1 MCVFILLY
9 TSTQNLHICIT
20 PEKYIDYVN
29 IVPKNIC
36 NTLYVCR
43 YIYFSPK
50 QIFPCFE
57 LCLGAQSP
65 FSSSPTGGLG
75 GTGTANQGS
84 WVFWRV
90 NYSSCCTCPAL
101 AVQGSLPWLV
111 LHFWILFFYGSIT
124 EIFSLA
130 LQQSVFLQQPGG
142 TSSFWNVGT
151 AGSVPWIGERW
162 CLIKGFEGSQECSD
176 QQLRSSA
183 CKIIQF

>member
-1 MCVFILLY
+1 MCVFILCTHTLY

-36 NTLYVCR
+36 KTLYVCR
-43 YIYFSPK
+43 CIYFSPK

-75 GTGTANQGS
+75 GTGTANQGN

-90 NYSSCCTCPAL
+90 NCSSCCTCPAL
-101 AVQGSLPWLV
+101 AVQGSLLWLV
-111 LHFWILFFYGSIT
+111 LHFWILFFLWT
-124 EIFSLA
+124 HHWNFSLA
-130 LQQSVFLQQPGG
+130 LQHCLCSCSSLEELLHSGMWGQQALFPGL
-142 TSSFWNVGT
+142 
-151 AGSVPWIGERW
+151 E
-162 CLIKGFEGSQECSD
+162 KGG
-176 QQLRSSA
+176 A
-183 CKIIQF
+183 